1 MTWCQG
7 PGLCPGG
14 GWVLEGPVQLGSQK
28 GAGRP
33 SATAAIEG
41 RRRATHDKG
50 ALFIPRMCLPHLK
63 VKREDVDC
71 RSRWPCPYR
80 HVPRIH
86 VAVGM
91 VPPYPRL
98 WWFMTKQMPQLRDRT
113 CAGWA
118 LIWTLQTRLPSPG
131 PHPELRPLL
140 QPLMCRLLV
149 PSEPSFTCLEIAG
162 ESLSLLPL
170 PLPPLPRQ
178 LCLGLPPRPSS
189 SHHEAQAT
197 PSSHT
202 PVQAQALTSG

>member
-98 WWFMTKQMPQLRDRT
+98 WVVHDKANAPTQGQDMCRVGPHLDSSDSSAFPRTPPRTQAPAPAPHVSPSCALRAIFHLPGDRWGVT
-113 CAGWA
+113 FPAAPAPPPAAPPA
-118 LIWTLQTRLPSPG
+118 LSGPPSPSQQ
-131 PHPELRPLL
+131 
-140 QPLMCRLLV
+140 QP
-149 PSEPSFTCLEIAG
+149 P
-162 ESLSLLPL
+162 
-170 PLPPLPRQ
+170 
-178 LCLGLPPRPSS
+178 
-189 SHHEAQAT
+189 
-197 PSSHT
+197 
-202 PVQAQALTSG
+202 